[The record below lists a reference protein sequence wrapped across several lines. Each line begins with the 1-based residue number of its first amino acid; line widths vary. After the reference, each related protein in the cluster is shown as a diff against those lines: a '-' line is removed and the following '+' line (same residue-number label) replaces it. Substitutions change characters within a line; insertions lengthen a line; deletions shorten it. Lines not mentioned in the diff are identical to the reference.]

1 MRRRLCATS
10 ILLATTLALAVSQV
24 TLEEAVDSRGIWTFS
39 STGAQE
45 EREMSRAARTI
56 VKKVLSV
63 EQAEGVGARVR
74 RSVGRP
80 EVGVPA
86 PSPAHPPGQ

>member
-1 MRRRLCATS
+1 MVVIYLMQVTWLLLFHELLLCAVVAAVQ
-10 ILLATTLALAVSQV
+10 ILSSESVETC
-24 TLEEAVDSRGIWTFS
+24 VDYKCDIVM
-39 STGAQE
+39 AN
-45 EREMSRAARTI
+45 ARRI

-80 EVGVPA
+80 EVIYIKF
-86 PSPAHPPGQ
+86 